1 MHGWSWWREIRWWY
15 GEVGIYFFDVGTSSP
30 CSMVTSY
37 RIPSYCNS
45 YRIILY
51 DFRESCRFTWNPIE
65 NTEPLQTEVNE
76 WKNGGND
83 GMMKDNEWRNKKNEL
98 DRSLLILSCCSDPP
112 PIDLQTIFSKFSFL
126 FFFFFSFFFLKATS
140 LPPRGFHHSFLHG
153 HLKRGFHL
161 EIFLFLFF
169 FLWHHWVASRGF
181 QPNIETQV
189 PHGGFQ
195 LTLLIFLLFFFFS
208 LSMTWWGRIWD
219 LLHHHHCFY
228 DTINELLLWQWPLV
242 NLQSVPINK

>member
-126 FFFFFSFFFLKATS
+126 FFFF
-140 LPPRGFHHSFLHG
+140 
-153 HLKRGFHL
+153 
-161 EIFLFLFF
+161 
-169 FLWHHWVASRGF
+169 WHHWVASRGF